1 MFSFMSREA
10 NISTETR
17 PIIKIFSN
25 LLSRRKIYVNQN
37 YRSKKTNLIK
47 KLHGLRLSTLIF
59 ESMYNFYL
67 FHAFCKQNSS
77 GLPEDIKNVVQIKIF
92 FK

>member
-25 LLSRRKIYVNQN
+25 LFSRRKIYVNQN

-47 KLHGLRLSTLIF
+47 KLHGSRLIQNLSTLIF
-59 ESMYNFYL
+59 ESIYNLYL

-77 GLPEDIKNVVQIKIF
+77 GLPG
-92 FK
+92 

>member
-25 LLSRRKIYVNQN
+25 LLSKKKNICEPELSQKENFMIYVL
-37 YRSKKTNLIK
+37 Y
-47 KLHGLRLSTLIF
+47 
-59 ESMYNFYL
+59 
-67 FHAFCKQNSS
+67 
-77 GLPEDIKNVVQIKIF
+77 KICQL
-92 FK
+92 